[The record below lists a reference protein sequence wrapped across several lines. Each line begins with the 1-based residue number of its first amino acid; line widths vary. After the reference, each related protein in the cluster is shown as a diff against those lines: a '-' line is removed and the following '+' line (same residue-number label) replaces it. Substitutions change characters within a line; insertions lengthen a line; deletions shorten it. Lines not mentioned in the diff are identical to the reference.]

1 MNRSIVIAL
10 MLLLQGWL
18 PAVAAAGKSQDNR
31 LSPGDHIAQ
40 IGDIRVWYRVEGKGE
55 PVLLLHGGFGSSDHW
70 KKIAPILA
78 SHFLLIEPDSRG
90 QGRTTGTDAP
100 ITYGRMASDAV
111 GLLDYLGIHS
121 AHVIGHSDGGCT
133 TLHLLVDFSDRL
145 KSATLIGTPFN
156 TDNYPPNVFEELQTA
171 MRELRDGGD
180 FAGLKA
186 RTTALLPDPAYWP
199 VLVEK
204 LGATW
209 LTEPKFSV
217 GELGTIKTRV
227 LVVRAGADQYLPAF
241 VFDQLAAAIPNSRII
256 DFPKATHNVA
266 NEFPAE
272 LAAGVLALAQSASP
286 QASRG
291 SGQ

>member
-1 MNRSIVIAL
+1 MQCRTENHPPKVF
-10 MLLLQGWL
+10 
-18 PAVAAAGKSQDNR
+18 
-31 LSPGDHIAQ
+31 
-40 IGDIRVWYRVEGKGE
+40 GE
-55 PVLLLHGGFGSSDHW
+55 L
-70 KKIAPILA
+70 
-78 SHFLLIEPDSRG
+78 R
-90 QGRTTGTDAP
+90 
-100 ITYGRMASDAV
+100 
-111 GLLDYLGIHS
+111 
-121 AHVIGHSDGGCT
+121 
-133 TLHLLVDFSDRL
+133 
-145 KSATLIGTPFN
+145 
-156 TDNYPPNVFEELQTA
+156 TA
-171 MRELRDGGD
+171 MHELREGGD

-199 VLVEK
+199 VLVDK

-217 GELGTIKTRV
+217 GELGTIKTPV

-272 LAAGVLALAQSASP
+272 LAAGFMALAQAASP

-291 SGQ
+291 GGQ